1 GYTITSADGDT
12 ALLNPL
18 ASIASLR
25 YNLHQPAAAL
35 AIDLRQGLTW
45 RRAGIITI
53 TTRRAIVV
61 RPCRA
66 IFMPI
71 WRRWRCATRSENRGR
86 APAPHRIF
94 IFLAGSPEPA
104 WPAARREAR

>member
-1 GYTITSADGDT
+1 MTADLGYTITSADGDT

-45 RRAGIITI
+45 KASWNYHDYNEKSDSGPTLPRDFHAHL
-53 TTRRAIVV
+53 
-61 RPCRA
+61 
-66 IFMPI
+66 
-71 WRRWRCATRSENRGR
+71 ATVALRYS
-86 APAPHRIF
+86 F
-94 IFLAGSPEPA
+94 
-104 WPAARREAR
+104 